1 LKKTFGC
8 SKEEWVSLVGYLGF
22 WMLSLS
28 LVSIL
33 YSKFQNSHDEEDI
46 ENLRKADIASTPHL
60 ASPILY

>member
-1 LKKTFGC
+1 MGWPSWAFGF
-8 SKEEWVSLVGYLGF
+8 LDA
-22 WMLSLS
+22 LS